1 MDEKRKGVVQ
11 HRQMLKQLLPYFELL
26 AVVLI
31 FAILTKGKILGLD
44 NLILIWKQSAVLIV
58 CCVGATFVLA
68 HGNLDFSIG
77 ANIAL
82 SCGLGCIAGNI
93 HPGLFLPAILVSAV
107 VLDLLMCYIHIS
119 CKVPA
124 IVVSWAMMF
133 CNQGIM
139 TFLSAEYDL
148 RIPDQFIFLDN
159 DLTYILVVLV
169 VVATGAFLL
178 NYTKL
183 GKYNKAIGSNPVNA
197 QMNGIRVR
205 RYKYLAYLVCGV
217 CIGLAS
223 VLTMARGRSVTVLT
237 ASSMS
242 VNVLIAVVLGGLP
255 LGGGVKARI
264 HAGVIG
270 ALILMILTNGLTM
283 IGVENTWIGAIKGLV
298 FLVAVIAT
306 FDRKSMSV
314 II

>member
-31 FAILTKGKILGLD
+31 FAILTKGQILGLD

-93 HPGLFLPAILVSAV
+93 HPALFLPAILVSAV

-159 DLTYILVVLV
+159 DLTYILAVLV
-169 VVATGAFLL
+169 VVAAGAFLL

>member
-1 MDEKRKGVVQ
+1 MDEKRKGAVQ
-11 HRQMLKQLLPYFELL
+11 HRQWLKQLLPYFELL

-31 FAILTKGKILGLD
+31 FAILTKGRILGLD
-44 NLILIWKQSAVLIV
+44 NLILIWKQSAVLII

-82 SCGLGCIAGNI
+82 ICGLGCIAGNI
-93 HPGLFLPAILVSAV
+93 HPALFLPVILICAV

-139 TFLSAEYDL
+139 TYLSAEFDL
-148 RIPDQFIFLDN
+148 RIPSQFIFLDN
-159 DLTYILVVLV
+159 NLTYILAVLV
-169 VVATGAFLL
+169 VVAAGTFLL

-183 GKYNKAIGSNPVNA
+183 GKYNKAIGSNPINA
-197 QMNGIRVR
+197 RMNGIRVR
-205 RYKYLAYLVCGV
+205 TYKYLAYLVCGV
-217 CIGLAS
+217 CIGIAS

>member
-1 MDEKRKGVVQ
+1 MTEKHNSQIWTTDRLKK
-11 HRQMLKQLLPYFELL
+11 MLPILELL
-26 AVVLI
+26 AVILVFAVLTGGRILRPDNVVLI
-31 FAILTKGKILGLD
+31 L
-44 NLILIWKQSAVLIV
+44 KQSTTLII
-58 CCVGATFVLA
+58 CCTGATFVLA

-93 HPGLFLPAILVSAV
+93 HPYLFIPTIILSTLA
-107 VLDLLMCYIHIS
+107 LDVLMCFIHIS

-139 TFLSAEYDL
+139 TFLSGEYDL
-148 RIPDQFIFLDN
+148 RIPEMYAWLDRN
-159 DLTYILVVLV
+159 AVYIVVMLLLVL
-169 VVATGAFLL
+169 AGSFLL
-178 NYTKL
+178 NDTKI

-197 QMNGIRVR
+197 EMNGIQVNK
-205 RYKYLAYLVCGV
+205 YKFLAYIVCGLFV
-217 CIGLAS
+217 GVAA
-223 VLTMARGRSVTVLT
+223 VLTMARGKSATVLT

-242 VNVLIAVVLGGLP
+242 VNVLISVVLGGLP
-255 LGGGVKARI
+255 LGGGMKARI
-264 HAGVIG
+264 HAGIIG

-283 IGVENTWIGAIKGLV
+283 MGVDNTWIGAIKGMV

>member
-44 NLILIWKQSAVLIV
+44 NLILIWKQSAVLII

-82 SCGLGCIAGNI
+82 SCGLGCIAGSI
-93 HPGLFLPAILVSAV
+93 HPALFLPAILVSAV

-169 VVATGAFLL
+169 VVAAGAFLL

>member
-1 MDEKRKGVVQ
+1 MTEKHHSQIWTMDR
-11 HRQMLKQLLPYFELL
+11 LKKILPILELL
-26 AVVLI
+26 VVILVFAVLTGGRILRPDNVVLI
-31 FAILTKGKILGLD
+31 L
-44 NLILIWKQSAVLIV
+44 KQSTTLII
-58 CCVGATFVLA
+58 CCAGATFVLA

-93 HPGLFLPAILVSAV
+93 HPYLFIPTIILSTL
-107 VLDLLMCYIHIS
+107 VLDVLMCFIHIS

-139 TFLSAEYDL
+139 TFLSGEYDL
-148 RIPDQFIFLDN
+148 RIPEMYVWLDHN
-159 DLTYILVVLV
+159 AVYIV
-169 VVATGAFLL
+169 VVFALVLLGSFLL
-178 NYTKL
+178 NYTKI

-197 QMNGIRVR
+197 EMNGIQVNK
-205 RYKYLAYLVCGV
+205 YKFLAYTVCGLF
-217 CIGLAS
+217 IGVAA
-223 VLTMARGRSVTVLT
+223 VLTMARGKSATVLT

-242 VNVLIAVVLGGLP
+242 VNVLISVVLGGLP
-255 LGGGVKARI
+255 LGGGMKARI
-264 HAGVIG
+264 HAGIIG

-283 IGVENTWIGAIKGLV
+283 MGVDNTWIGAIKGMV